1 MNDIPAKR
9 KKTHAVPRMFGY
21 IKYGHTRVRVKIH
34 KYITNKTNPRP
45 ASVVVSA
52 A

>member
-9 KKTHAVPRMFGY
+9 KKTHAVPRMFGC
-21 IKYGHTRVRVKIH
+21 IKYGHTRVKMKIH
-34 KYITNKTNPRP
+34 RYIMNKQKPRP